1 VSHAQDQ
8 RRQLGKRPRLR
19 ARAQARARPVRG
31 YGCFGRTFYSTADEQ
46 LTRVLELCDQVDPKF
61 VAKLA
66 IYARTESYM
75 KDMPALLCA
84 WLSSRDA
91 RLHEAVFAKVIDN
104 TRMLRNY
111 VQILRSGVVVV
122 SRSAP
127 PEAPR
132 SRMAAKPRR
141 GLALRL
147 EHRPKPVALR
157 HRQDGSPQAG
167 VGPNGALSTA
177 TCSAVRTRPL
187 TCPY

>member
-1 VSHAQDQ
+1 MLRSHVLLD
-8 RRQLGKRPRLR
+8 
-19 ARAQARARPVRG
+19 
-31 YGCFGRTFYSTADEQ
+31 ADEQ

-111 VQILRSGVVVV
+111 VQILRSGVVGRKSLGTAPKRLVREWLQ
-122 SRSAP
+122 SRDEGSLFASSIGQSP
-127 PEAPR
+127 SLSDIVKMVHP
-132 SRMAAKPRR
+132 SRCRT
-141 GLALRL
+141 
-147 EHRPKPVALR
+147 
-157 HRQDGSPQAG
+157 
-167 VGPNGALSTA
+167 NGALSTA